1 MRQYLDLMQNI
12 VDHGVEQ
19 MDRTGTGTLSL
30 FGAQMRFDLAEGF
43 PLVPLSL
50 AEAIDALEQ
59 DTYLTENLGPQFVR
73 AFAALKRDEHKRF
86 SSSVTDWE
94 IREYL
99 NTL

>member
-1 MRQYLDLMQNI
+1 MALFAGIDGIDRQLDPGP
-12 VDHGVEQ
+12 GVRG
-19 MDRTGTGTLSL
+19 D
-30 FGAQMRFDLAEGF
+30 AYAAEGF